1 MVSSAWKTRLGFGVP
16 LWFLLH
22 GKLGFGVNGFKVWLQ
37 SLGSRVG
44 FNGSVAEVELLTNSG
59 RRSCGHI
66 T

>member
-1 MVSSAWKTRLGFGVP
+1 MI
-16 LWFLLH
+16 LLH